1 MKQTFVIVLL
11 IGYIFPVISFSQ
23 LPKATQLVE
32 KDGTSIQTGADQM
45 DVYLSLIQGKKVAV
59 AGNHT
64 SFIKGV
70 HLVDTL
76 LKRNIKIVKVFSPEH
91 GFRGDADAGELVTSG
106 TDKKTGI
113 TIISLYGKNKK
124 PTDDQLKDIDVVVF
138 DMQDVGTRFYTYI
151 STMTYLMDACARN
164 GKKMIVL
171 DRPNPNGHYVDGP
184 VLDTAFRSFV
194 GMHRV
199 PVVHGMTIAEYA
211 MMVNGENWLESGKK
225 CDLKVITCKGYDH
238 LTLYKLPVKPSPNL
252 PNMSSVYLYPTLCL
266 FEGTVISVGRGT
278 DLPFQVLG
286 HPLLKEGNYKFT
298 PRSIPGAA
306 KKPLYE
312 GQQCNGFNLSSF
324 GYSYIREYGLLYLF
338 WLKDLYQQF
347 PDKEKFFTNYFNTLA
362 GNSILQQQIKDNL
375 SEEEIRKSWQK
386 DLNEF
391 KIIRKKYLLYT
402 DFTNNGN
409 EK

>member
-1 MKQTFVIVLL
+1 
-11 IGYIFPVISFSQ
+11 
-23 LPKATQLVE
+23 
-32 KDGTSIQTGADQM
+32 
-45 DVYLSLIQGKKVAV
+45 
-59 AGNHT
+59 
-64 SFIKGV
+64 
-70 HLVDTL
+70 
-76 LKRNIKIVKVFSPEH
+76 
-91 GFRGDADAGELVTSG
+91 
-106 TDKKTGI
+106 
-113 TIISLYGKNKK
+113 
-124 PTDDQLKDIDVVVF
+124 
-138 DMQDVGTRFYTYI
+138 
-151 STMTYLMDACARN
+151 
-164 GKKMIVL
+164 
-171 DRPNPNGHYVDGP
+171 
-184 VLDTAFRSFV
+184 
-194 GMHRV
+194 MHRI

-362 GNSILQQQIKDNL
+362 GNAILQQQIKDNL